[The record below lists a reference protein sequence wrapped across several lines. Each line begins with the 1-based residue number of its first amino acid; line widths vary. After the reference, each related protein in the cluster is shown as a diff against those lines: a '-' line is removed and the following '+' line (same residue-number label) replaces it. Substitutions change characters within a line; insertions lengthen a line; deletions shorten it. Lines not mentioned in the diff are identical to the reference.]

1 MLVYYRVKGGTYS
14 DKQFRALSSE
24 GKGRVQKYLEKAKK
38 KKKKKA
44 RKKDQKDKRK
54 LAKLSKAGKVTSS
67 VDETDGKESLL
78 AASLAGAE
86 FSANGNESKKSKT

>member
-38 KKKKKA
+38 KKKKA
-44 RKKDQKDKRK
+44 RNKDQKDKRK